1 MRQAVAMTFAD
12 AERAAAASVET
23 QERNAGRVASV
34 AESSLTP
41 QRMDETAFR
50 AFYNEAAPKL
60 RAYIRRASGDAALA
74 DDILQETFYRFLR
87 ANLPALEKHRMK
99 GYLYRTASSLI
110 VDHWRR
116 LRRERR
122 WSLDSFFRRDAA
134 PPMRPEM
141 KPGSAANSDAMRVFA
156 RLAPQER
163 DLLWLAYVEGFDHR
177 EIGAALQLAEKS
189 VRVLLFRARK
199 KLAGMLRKEDLGPEE
214 LL

>member
-1 MRQAVAMTFAD
+1 MRQVAITLAA
-12 AERAAAASVET
+12 AERAPASVET
-23 QERNAGRVASV
+23 PERSAGWAVRV
-34 AESSLTP
+34 AESSLPP

-74 DDILQETFYRFLR
+74 DDILQEAFYRFLR
-87 ANLPALEKHRMK
+87 ADLPVLEKHQMK

-122 WSLDSFFRRDAA
+122 WSLDSFFRRDVA
-134 PPMRPEM
+134 PPMRAETG
-141 KPGSAANSDAMRVFA
+141 PGAVADSDAMRVFA

-163 DLLWLAYVEGFDHR
+163 DLLCLAYVEGFDHR
-177 EIGAALQLAEKS
+177 EIAAALQLAEKS

-199 KLAGMLRKEDLGPEE
+199 KLARMLRKEDLGPEE